1 MIDLALKHFKQT
13 VVERVQRE
21 PMFARAMLEEA
32 ASLLLNGDPA
42 TARVVLRNLVNAPL
56 VHPCD
61 TNVLHSHKIRPPW
74 SVS

>member
-42 TARVVLRNLVNAPL
+42 TARVVLRNLVNG
-56 VHPCD
+56 
-61 TNVLHSHKIRPPW
+61 
-74 SVS
+74 